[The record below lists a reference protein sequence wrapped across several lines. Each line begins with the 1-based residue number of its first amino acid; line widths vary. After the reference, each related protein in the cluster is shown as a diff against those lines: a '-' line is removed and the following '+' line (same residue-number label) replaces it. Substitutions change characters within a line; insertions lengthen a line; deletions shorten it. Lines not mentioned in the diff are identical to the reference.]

1 MKENL
6 FSYGTLQKEK
16 VQLDLFGRT
25 LTGIKDTVRGYKIST
40 IEIKDESVVSKS
52 EQALHLIAIAATLHD
67 KIDGMVLE
75 LTSQE
80 LATADAY
87 ETDDYKRIEVIL
99 EPGKRAWI
107 YVAARL

>member
-1 MKENL
+1 MKEYL

-16 VQLDLFGRT
+16 VQMELFGRRLQGT
-25 LTGIKDTVRGYKIST
+25 RDTVSGYQIST

-52 EQALHLIAIAATLHD
+52 EQTLHLIAVVSTPND

-80 LATADAY
+80 LITADAY
-87 ETDDYKRIEVIL
+87 ETDDYKRIKVTL
-99 EPGKRAWI
+99 ESGNQAWI
-107 YVAARL
+107 YVAAH

>member
-1 MKENL
+1 MKEYL

-16 VQLDLFGRT
+16 VQMELFGRT
-25 LTGIKDTVRGYKIST
+25 LQGTRDTVSGYQIST

-52 EQALHLIAIAATLHD
+52 EQTLHLIAVVSTPND

-80 LATADAY
+80 LITADAY
-87 ETDDYKRIEVIL
+87 ETDDYKRIKVTL
-99 EPGKRAWI
+99 ESGKQAWI
-107 YVAARL
+107 YVAAH